1 MKGKKPELKN
11 VIPMKGEMAKRVPD
25 APDDMCGKAAEVW
38 RELAPLLVAKDRLD
52 PSYVYQFRSYCQ
64 NVANFIDATACLEMD
79 GLYYSVKTRNG
90 LQQKATAALKIQMAA
105 MDQMRRDSALFGL
118 SPVDDAR
125 LKGGGSQGDLFAE
138 VMSQLK
144 NGTD

>member
-1 MKGKKPELKN
+1 MKGRKPGLEN
-11 VIPMKGEMAKRVPD
+11 VIPMKGDMPKRVPD
-25 APDDMCGKAAEVW
+25 VPEDMSGKAADVW
-38 RELAPLLVAKDRLD
+38 RELAPHLVAKDRLD
-52 PSYVYQFRSYCQ
+52 PTYHYQFRSYCQ
-64 NVANFIDATACLEMD
+64 NVATFIEATASVECE
-79 GLYYSVKTRNG
+79 GLYYEVKTRNG

-125 LKGGGSQGDLFAE
+125 LKGGGSQGDLFNDL
-138 VMSQLK
+138 MNQLK

>member
-11 VIPMKGEMAKRVPD
+11 VIPMRGDMKKTSPD
-25 APDDMCGKAAEVW
+25 PPDDMSGKAAQVW
-38 RELAPLLVAKDRLD
+38 AELAPLLVAKDRLD
-52 PSYVYQFRSYCQ
+52 PTYHYQFRSYCQ
-64 NVANFIDATACLEMD
+64 NVATFIEATACVEVE
-79 GLYYSVKTRNG
+79 GLYYEVETRNG
-90 LQQKATAALKIQMAA
+90 KQQKATAALKIQMAA
-105 MDQMRRDSALFGL
+105 ADQMRRDSALFGL

-138 VMSQLK
+138 VMNQLK